1 MFFRAD
7 WDQLLL
13 DARGGDALALE
24 RLLEAAGADL
34 QAAAAGVVGHKVKE
48 RMPVEEVYAESL
60 LAVAKDFG
68 SLRATNYVGFRY
80 WFASIA
86 RNNVRRALRRERS
99 RASLQSVEEIELE
112 TQKAERTAQ
121 NLARE
126 SLLFVRNALNQM
138 PRSQQVA
145 YVLREGLGLSW
156 RTIGFTL
163 ERRGPAA
170 ARLVHYR
177 AAQRVQTLG
186 GARLGLRAP
195 PVILA

>member
-1 MFFRAD
+1 MFFRAE

-13 DARGGDALALE
+13 AARGGDSLALE
-24 RLLEAAGADL
+24 RLLEAAGDDL
-34 QAAAAGVVGHKVKE
+34 QAAAAGVVGHKVQQHL
-48 RMPVEEVYAESL
+48 PVEEVYAESL
-60 LAVAKDFG
+60 LAVAKDFA
-68 SLRATNYVGFRY
+68 SLRATNYIGFRY

-99 RASLQSVEEIELE
+99 RAPLQPVEEGELE
-112 TQKAERTAQ
+112 TQRSTPQ
-121 NLARE
+121 SLARE
-126 SLLFVRNALNQM
+126 SLLFVRRALNHM

-156 RTIGFTL
+156 RTIGFAL
-163 ERRGPAA
+163 GHRGPAA

-177 AAQRVQTLG
+177 AAQRVQALG
-186 GARLGLRAP
+186 GARLGLRVP